1 MVKRILASG
10 VLALVLAAPALA
22 APQVVPLGS
31 DSTADADPVA
41 ACGALAASPQ
51 EEGWRDRGLADK
63 QIFLNGAQAA
73 CEAALQAVPDS
84 DTAKTWL
91 ARVYVLIGRPA
102 DAAPLLESA
111 AGKGNGFAAYLLSG
125 LTDNGYDD
133 GVEDDPDRS
142 LQLLRQASDAG
153 FTPAS
158 VDLAGRYETGEG
170 VDPDIREAISLYRAA
185 ADKGNGRAIYKIGA
199 LTQAGDG
206 IDQDY
211 ARAMELFG
219 QATAAGEPLGYNG
232 IGQLFQ
238 NGQGVDQDYVKAAAA
253 YQQGADQGEPQSEA
267 ALAYL
272 YEQGLGVEQ
281 DYDKSFA
288 LLTDSAAQGYGFG
301 EAALAIHYLF
311 GQGVASDPNKAL
323 SLALAAIDK
332 HVNYANGVVGY
343 MYAEGFGTTRD
354 LGAAQMYYQSGSD
367 GGDQYSTD
375 RLKITELE
383 IACEDAAGSQYEP
396 GGIGHGVDF
405 DAIDADAAIA
415 ACSAAIAANP
425 ESVGDQAWLARAY
438 IKAERYADAL
448 PLVRTGADARNVL
461 AQTLYADLLVLGRG
475 VHRDTKAALE
485 LYQSAAAEDFPLA
498 AFTLG
503 QIYQAG
509 EIVPADTDTALDW
522 YRKAYEAGVE
532 GAEDK
537 MTELGAPPST
547 Q

>member
-1 MVKRILASG
+1 MIERILG
-10 VLALVLAAPALA
+10 PGLLAMLLATSAPA
-22 APQVVPLGS
+22 APQVVPLGG

-41 ACGALAASPQ
+41 ACGALAASPD
-51 EEGWRDRGLADK
+51 EDGWRGRGLTDK

-84 DTAKTWL
+84 ASAKTWL
-91 ARVYVLIGRPA
+91 ARVYVLVGRPA
-102 DAAPLLESA
+102 DAAPLLEDA
-111 AGKGNGFAAYLLSG
+111 IGAGNGLAAYLLSG

-133 GVEDDPDRS
+133 SVEDDPDRS
-142 LQLLRQASDAG
+142 LQLLRQASESG

-158 VDLAGRYETGEG
+158 VDLAARYETGEG
-170 VDPDIREAISLYRAA
+170 VDPDIGQAIGLYRAA
-185 ADKGNGRAIYKIGA
+185 AEKGNGRAIYKVGA

-211 ARAMELFG
+211 AAAMELFQ

-232 IGQLFQ
+232 IGQLYQ
-238 NGQGVDQDYVKAAAA
+238 NGQGVAQDYGKAAAA

-272 YEQGLGVEQ
+272 YEQGLGVDQ

-288 LLTDSAAQGYGFG
+288 LLLDSAAQGYGFG
-301 EAALAIHYLF
+301 QAALAIHYLF
-311 GQGVASDPNKAL
+311 GQGVSSDPDKAL
-323 SLALAAIDK
+323 SLALQAVDK
-332 HVNYANGVVGY
+332 HVNYANGIVGY
-343 MYAEGFGTTRD
+343 IYAEGLGTTRD
-354 LGAAQMYYQSGSD
+354 LGAAMLYYGTGSD
-367 GGDQYSTD
+367 GGDQYSAD

-396 GGIGHGVDF
+396 GGVGHGVDF

-415 ACSAAIAANP
+415 ACSAAVEANP

-438 IKAERYADAL
+438 MKAERYSEAV
-448 PLVRTGADARNVL
+448 PLARAGADAHNPL

-475 VHRDTKAALE
+475 VHRNTKAALE
-485 LYQSAAAEDFPLA
+485 LYKTAAEEFPLA

-503 QIYQAG
+503 RIYQEG
-509 EIVPADTDTALDW
+509 EIVAADKATAIDW
-522 YRKAYEAGVE
+522 YRKAYEFGVE
-532 GAEDK
+532 GAEEK
-537 MTELGAPPST
+537 MAELGAPPSER
-547 Q
+547 

>member
-1 MVKRILASG
+1 MIARILTSG
-10 VLALVLAAPALA
+10 LVALLLATSSLA

-31 DSTADADPVA
+31 DSTADTDPVG
-41 ACGALAASPQ
+41 ACGALAASPD
-51 EEGWRDRGLADK
+51 EDGWRERGLADK
-63 QIFLNGAQAA
+63 QIFLNGAQTA
-73 CEAALQAVPDS
+73 CEAALQAVPES
-84 DTAKTWL
+84 AAAKTWL
-91 ARVYVLIGRPA
+91 ARVYILVGRPA
-102 DAAPLLESA
+102 DAVPLLEDA
-111 AGKGNGFAAYLLSG
+111 TGKGNGFAAYLLSG
-125 LTDNGYDD
+125 LTGNGYDD

-142 LQLLRQASDAG
+142 LQLLKQASDSG

-170 VDPDIREAISLYRAA
+170 IDPDIAEAIKLYRAA
-185 ADKGNGRAIYKIGA
+185 ADKGNGRAIYKVGA

-211 ARAMELFG
+211 ARAMELFQ
-219 QATAAGEPLGYNG
+219 QAADAGEPLGYNG
-232 IGQLFQ
+232 IGQLYQ
-238 NGQGVDQDYVKAAAA
+238 NGQGVAQDYVKAAAA
-253 YQQGADQGEPQSEA
+253 YQQGADLGEPQSEA

-301 EAALAIHYLF
+301 QAALAIHYLF
-311 GQGVASDPNKAL
+311 GQGVASDPGKAL
-323 SLALAAIDK
+323 SLALQAVDK

-343 MYAEGFGTTRD
+343 MNAEGLGTTRD

-396 GGIGHGVDF
+396 GGVGHGVDF
-405 DAIDADAAIA
+405 EAIDADAAIV
-415 ACSAAIAANP
+415 ACSAAIQANP

-438 IKAERYADAL
+438 MKAERYSDAI
-448 PLVRTGADARNVL
+448 PLARAGADAHNAL

-485 LYQSAAAEDFPLA
+485 LYKTAAEEFPLA

-503 QIYQAG
+503 RIYQEG
-509 EIVPADTDTALDW
+509 EIVAADKDKALEW
-522 YRKAYEAGVE
+522 YRKAYEFGVAGADE
-532 GAEDK
+532 K
-537 MTELGAPPST
+537 MAELGAPPSD